1 MYNVLIHFIVRPQ
14 FSYILKVSHATFFL
28 KGDETGT
35 RSKNHVKNLHSIL
48 IGTKVHL
55 GFTEIKQAIKQSL
68 IASKFSRGSMGI
80 NAWNTFVLKIEHP
93 YMVRKFKKFLDMG
106 ELTTHGKNQSASF
119 SFGVVNY
126 SQKLH
131 KKHSIRAAA
140 YGIRQF
146 FLG

>member
-1 MYNVLIHFIVRPQ
+1 MKQADNR
-14 FSYILKVSHATFFL
+14 
-28 KGDETGT
+28 ENRT

-68 IASKFSRGSMGI
+68 IASKFPRESMGI

-106 ELTTHGKNQSASF
+106 
-119 SFGVVNY
+119 
-126 SQKLH
+126 
-131 KKHSIRAAA
+131 
-140 YGIRQF
+140 
-146 FLG
+146 

>member
-1 MYNVLIHFIVRPQ
+1 MKQAGNRE
-14 FSYILKVSHATFFL
+14 SR
-28 KGDETGT
+28 T
-35 RSKNHVKNLHSIL
+35 RSKNHMKNLHSIL

-55 GFTEIKQAIKQSL
+55 GFTEIKQAIEQLL

-106 ELTTHGKNQSASF
+106 ELTMHGKSQSASF

-126 SQKLH
+126 SRKVH
-131 KKHSIRAAA
+131 KKQSIRAAA
-140 YGIRQF
+140 YGIRQI